1 MTHARVAQS
10 PAPAPASVMTVPA
23 SAYASVRYESSG
35 DDDERSCETLSAER
49 RDDEPKTGKSAR
61 RAAASVSLAGASH
74 RLTYISSTLETCSGG
89 TTNAE
94 TAASAPAPARVARP
108 PGTKRAIFVM
118 QTNANATTPNKA
130 PAT

>member
-1 MTHARVAQS
+1 M
-10 PAPAPASVMTVPA
+10 PA

-35 DDDERSCETLSAER
+35 VDDERSYEPISAPYEDD
-49 RDDEPKTGKSAR
+49 DDEEMFGKSAR

-74 RLTYISSTLETCSGG
+74 RLTYISSTLETCSWG

-94 TAASAPAPARVARP
+94 TAARTPAPARVARP
-108 PGTKRAIFVM
+108 PGTARAIFA
-118 QTNANATTPNKA
+118 TKRNANATTPNRA